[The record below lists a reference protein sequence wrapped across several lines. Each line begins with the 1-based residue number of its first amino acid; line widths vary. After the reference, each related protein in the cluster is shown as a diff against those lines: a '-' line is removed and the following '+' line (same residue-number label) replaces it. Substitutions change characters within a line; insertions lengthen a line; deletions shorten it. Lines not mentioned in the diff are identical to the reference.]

1 VANGRI
7 PRALRELVQDRVGD
21 ADDRPIT
28 SDDVEAHL
36 SRREAVPQGNLSRR
50 DLLKLGGAVGAGL
63 AVTASGIGPFSTRER
78 AYAAGAPA
86 SGKGGARV
94 AVVGAGLA
102 GLTAAYRLA
111 QVGVDVRLFEARDRV
126 GGRCWTSRGWA
137 DGQLA
142 EHGGELINSSDVH
155 LNQLIAELDL
165 GLEDLFKGEI
175 FGGKHSAWLSYVDGK
190 LVGWHHLVE
199 GQQPIIKEVIRAA
212 IEIGSLPPGT
222 KRNGRGPHQ
231 LGATDTAY
239 SYGTATPAA
248 IQMDQLTMS
257 EWLDRNVPGVIGSWL
272 GTYLDEIMSSWYG
285 VDLDGL
291 SALNWIDYYLIP
303 IKGVDERWRVRG
315 GNDQVV
321 WLTASRLPEDALRL
335 ETPLEALVARSDG
348 RYELHFTGS
357 APYVADFVILAMP
370 FTTLRRVDLSRA
382 GLSGHMTGAIQSLG
396 MGTDGK
402 LLLQYDE
409 RFRSFHTPFG
419 PWSGGLDHT
428 GPNLQTW
435 ASSVDEPGK
444 AGLLTIY
451 VGGHSGAKTFKAK
464 VVHGPGP
471 ARLVDDA
478 LGWVN
483 EAVPGTARHFNGKSW
498 VDWWTG
504 DPWTRG
510 SYAAFTPGQM
520 TQYWHGT
527 GKAEGNVH
535 FAGEQSSTYSQG
547 FLNGGV
553 ESGDRTA
560 LEVMRQLGIPVPRF
574 LSKLPYSTFA

>member
-7 PRALRELVQDRVGD
+7 PRALREVVQQKVGTG
-21 ADDRPIT
+21 DDRPVT
-28 SDDVEAHL
+28 SGDVEEHL
-36 SRREAVPQGNLSRR
+36 ARADLSRR

-63 AVTASGIGPFSTRER
+63 AVAAYGGGALSSER
-78 AYAAGAPA
+78 AFAAAGPT
-86 SGKGGARV
+86 SGRKAGPRV

-111 QVGVDVRLFEARDRV
+111 QVGVDVTLFEARDRV

-142 EHGGELINSSDVH
+142 EHGGELVNSADVH
-155 LNQLIAELDL
+155 LKQLIGELGL
-165 GLEDLFKGEI
+165 ELEDLFKGEI
-175 FGGKHSAWLSYVDGK
+175 FGGRHSAWLSYVDGK
-190 LVGWHHLVE
+190 LLGWHHLVE
-199 GQQPIIKEVIRAA
+199 AQQPIIKETIRAA
-212 IEIGSLPPGT
+212 IQIGSLPPGT
-222 KRNGRGPHQ
+222 KRHGRSPHH

-248 IQMDQLTMS
+248 TRMDQLSMA
-257 EWLDRNVPGVIGSWL
+257 EWLDRKLPGVTGSWL

-285 VDLDGL
+285 LDLGHL

-303 IKGVDERWRVRG
+303 IKGFDERWRVRG

-321 WLTASRLPEDALRL
+321 WLTAARLPEGALQL
-335 ETPLEALVARSDG
+335 QTPLEAMARRSDG
-348 RYELHFTGS
+348 RYELHLTGS
-357 APYVADFVILAMP
+357 APFLADFVILAMP
-370 FTTLRRVDLSRA
+370 FTTLRLVDLSRA
-382 GLSGHMTGAIQSLG
+382 GLSDHMTGAIQNLG

-419 PWSGGLDHT
+419 PWSGGMDHT
-428 GPNLQTW
+428 GPNMQTW
-435 ASSVDEPGK
+435 ASSTDEPGND
-444 AGLLTIY
+444 GLLTIY
-451 VGGHSGAKTFKAK
+451 VGGRSGASTFSAK
-464 VVHGPGP
+464 IVHGPAP
-471 ARLVDDA
+471 ERLVNDA

-483 EAVPGTARHFNGKSW
+483 DAVPGTAAHFNGRSW

-520 TQYWHGT
+520 TRYWHGT
-527 GKAEGNVH
+527 GKAEGKVH

-560 LEVMRQLGIPVPRF
+560 VEVMRQLGIPVPAF